1 MLGLAG
7 NVRLMLYQGAVDM
20 RKGFEGLA
28 ALVEGDLTDGYYI
41 FLNRSRDR
49 MKILYW
55 DGDGLALWYKRL
67 EKGSF
72 PPSKLKRME
81 RRDFLAMLEGIEPK
95 KMQKRFHLEGK
106 MG

>member
-1 MLGLAG
+1 MLGLSA
-7 NVRLMLYQGAVDM
+7 NARLMLYQGAVDM
-20 RKGFEGLA
+20 RRGFEGLA
-28 ALVEGDLTDGYYI
+28 ALVEGDLASGYYV
-41 FLNRSRDR
+41 FLNRSRNR

-67 EKGSF
+67 ERGSF
-72 PPSKLKRME
+72 PPSKLEKME

-95 KMQKRFHLEGK
+95 KMQKRFRLEGS